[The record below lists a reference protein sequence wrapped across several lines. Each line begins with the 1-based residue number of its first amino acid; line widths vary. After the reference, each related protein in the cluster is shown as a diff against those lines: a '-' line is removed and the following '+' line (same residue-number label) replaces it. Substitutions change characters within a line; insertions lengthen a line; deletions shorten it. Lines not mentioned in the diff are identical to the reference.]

1 MQDSDELLGAALAAP
16 DRTPAHATRLGGR
29 ELGAQIQSWKVE
41 RAYSTD
47 LPEALRAFSG
57 SASAQLELLLGG
69 NGVPAPLL
77 YSAWAGRGTGDAVR
91 PGQSVVH
98 RAGANGRT
106 VPAFRGTVRSRT
118 AASGSDTVTVQ
129 ALDGAE
135 RLRGPAQLP
144 RPYHG
149 LRYGR
154 PVASATWCVDE
165 LLRQGGI
172 HSCPPPRGPAVAED
186 PAKPF
191 TVLYAS
197 LHGGFN
203 ASYGQPETL
212 PAPASYSWIRD
223 GAPFDT
229 ALMPKAAG
237 LEVSWMPR
245 SRFVVAGK
253 VFQAELHVNTA
264 LSVGSELELKLVLD
278 RSAGAFGN
286 YALNVYFATGV
297 VKITSGTVDGGGTVA
312 SWTIPKLASLK
323 GVWHLGFT
331 VDTRAGT
338 TGASTPATV
347 YPRLTAPDGEYVV
360 PPTAPY
366 TFTEASA
373 LQPPS
378 ELFQVNLKTDVAVE
392 CLQVT
397 DRSWPDL
404 TSYTADEWEQRGRW
418 ARGAVLD
425 DATVPLFD
433 LPKVSGSQWDAITE
447 IARATLS
454 TAEFDEQ
461 GVFRWRGPS
470 RFQSV
475 PARPD
480 LTVTTRRD
488 IAALTV
494 SEEIDACRNYCEQP
508 YQDWTGI
515 SHTFSD
521 TVTDTVVREIRP
533 GTPVEVAYAVAEDEL
548 DIGPLQIED
557 DVAPIGGHRVRFG
570 SAATG
575 GTSVKGR
582 VTVGSRRDGPNY
594 IVRFT
599 NHGTASV
606 WTVTKDGKPSVQI
619 VPQKRTGDPRQR
631 SYAWYNANSQLHYG
645 KQVYQ
650 APATEWVQQR
660 QAASD
665 LSFAMLDA
673 GRYPVPVL
681 GEVEVL
687 HDPRIQL
694 GDVVRVVDTS
704 GATLDTLAWVVGIRT
719 TCASGAAPQ
728 QTLTLRGTSYNGVP
742 ADAGLTPDP
751 PVDPGYGTQRTY
763 SLIEAQN
770 ATLDVL
776 TTSRISYRELLN
788 APGSAA

>member
-1 MQDSDELLGAALAAP
+1 MQNSDDLLGAALAAP
-16 DRTPAHATRLGGR
+16 ARSPAHATRLGGR
-29 ELGAQIQSWKVE
+29 ELGGRIQSWKVE

-69 NGVPAPLL
+69 DGAPAPLL
-77 YSAWAGRGTGDAVR
+77 YSAWAGRDTGDVVR

-154 PVASATWCVDE
+154 PVATATWCVDE

-172 HSCPPPRGPAVAED
+172 HSCPPPRAPAVADD

-203 ASYGQPETL
+203 SSYGQPETL
-212 PAPASYSWIRD
+212 PAPAAYSWIRD
-223 GAPFDT
+223 GAPFET

-237 LEVSWMPR
+237 LEVTWMPR

-264 LSVGSELELKLVLD
+264 LSVGSELELKLIFD

-297 VKITSGTVDGGGTVA
+297 VKITSGTVGGGGTVA
-312 SWTIPKLASLK
+312 SWTFPKLASLK

-331 VDTRAGT
+331 VDTRAGAV
-338 TGASTPATV
+338 GGSTPAAV
-347 YPRLTAPDGEYVV
+347 YPRLTAPDGVYL
-360 PPTAPY
+360 PAAPF
-366 TFTEASA
+366 TFTQAAA

-378 ELFQVNLKTDVAVE
+378 ELSQVGVRTDVAVE

-397 DRSWPDL
+397 DRSWPDGD
-404 TSYTADEWEQRGRW
+404 SYTADEWEQKGRW
-418 ARGAVLD
+418 TKGAVLD

-433 LPKVSGSQWDAITE
+433 LPTVAGSQWDAITE

-461 GVFRWRGPS
+461 GVFRWRGPA

-475 PARPD
+475 PERPD

-494 SEEIDACRNYCEQP
+494 SEEIDACRNYCEQT

-521 TVTDTVVREIRP
+521 TVTDTVVREIQP
-533 GTPVEVAYAVAEDEL
+533 GASVEVAYAIAEDEL
-548 DIGPLQIED
+548 DIGPPQIED
-557 DVAPIGGHRVRFG
+557 DIAPMTGHRVRFG

-575 GTSVKGR
+575 GTSVKGS

-599 NHGTASV
+599 NYGTASV

-619 VPQKRTGDPRQR
+619 VPQKRTGDPRR
-631 SYAWYNANSQLHYG
+631 RTYAWYNTTSQAHYG

-650 APATEWVQQR
+650 APATDWVQQR
-660 QAASD
+660 QVASD
-665 LSFAMLDA
+665 LSYAMLNA

-681 GEVEVL
+681 GDVEVL

-704 GATLDTLAWVVGIRT
+704 GAALDTLAWVVGIRT
-719 TCASGAAPQ
+719 TCAAGAAPQ

-742 ADAGLTPDP
+742 SDTGLVPDP
-751 PVDPGYGTQRTY
+751 PVDPEYGTTRTY
-763 SLIEAQN
+763 SLIEAQH
-770 ATLDVL
+770 ATLDAL
-776 TTSRISYRELLN
+776 TVSKVTYRELLR
-788 APGSAA
+788 GTGGAAA

>member
-1 MQDSDELLGAALAAP
+1 MRNSDEVLADALAAP
-16 DRTPAHATRLGGR
+16 ERVPAHSTRLGGR
-29 ELGAQIQSWKVE
+29 EMGGQVQSWRVE

-47 LPEALRAFSG
+47 VPEALRAFSG
-57 SASAQLELLLGG
+57 SAAAQLELSLGG
-69 NGVPAPLL
+69 TGEPAPRL
-77 YSAWAGRGTGDAVR
+77 YSAWAGRTTGDVVR

-98 RAGANGRT
+98 EAGASGRT

-149 LRYGR
+149 LLRAQ
-154 PVASATWCVDE
+154 PVATATWCADE
-165 LLRQGGI
+165 LLRRAGV
-172 HSCPPPRGPAVAED
+172 HSCPPPRAPSVDADVSR
-186 PAKPF
+186 PF
-191 TVLYAS
+191 TALYAS

-212 PAPASYSWIRD
+212 PAPSAYSWVRD
-223 GAPFDT
+223 GAPFEM

-237 LEVSWMPR
+237 LAVSWMPR

-253 VFQAELHVNTA
+253 VFQAEVHVNTA
-264 LSVGSELELKLVLD
+264 LSVGNELELKLIFD
-278 RSAGAFGN
+278 RSAGAYGN

-297 VKITSGTVDGGGTVA
+297 VKITSGTVDGSGTVA

-331 VDTRAGT
+331 VDTRSGT
-338 TGASTPATV
+338 VGANTQATV

-360 PPTAPY
+360 PSTAPY
-366 TFTEASA
+366 TFTETSA

-378 ELFQVNLKTDVAVE
+378 ELFQINLKTDVAVE

-404 TSYTADEWEQRGRW
+404 SSYTADEWEQKGRW
-418 ARGAVLD
+418 VKGAVLD
-425 DATVPLFD
+425 DATVPLFHV
-433 LPKVSGSQWDAITE
+433 PQVSGSQWDALTE
-447 IARATLS
+447 IAKATMS

-461 GVFRWRGPS
+461 GVFHWRGPG

-475 PARPD
+475 PVRPD

-494 SEEIDACRNYCEQP
+494 SEEIDACRNHCEQP
-508 YQDWTGI
+508 YQDWTGVT
-515 SHTFSD
+515 STYSD
-521 TVTDTVVREIRP
+521 TVTDTVIREIKP
-533 GTPVEVAYAVAEDEL
+533 GVPVDVAYAVAEDEL

-557 DVAPIGGHRVRFG
+557 DVAPAGGHRVRFG
-570 SAATG
+570 SAVTG
-575 GTSVKGR
+575 GSSVKGS
-582 VTVGSRRDGPNY
+582 VTVSSRRDGPNY

-599 NHGTASV
+599 NYGTASV

-619 VPQKRTGDPRQR
+619 IPQKRARDPRER
-631 SYAWYNANSQLHYG
+631 SFAWYNTTSQSFYG

-650 APATEWVQQR
+650 APATDWVQQ
-660 QAASD
+660 QQVASD
-665 LSFAMLDA
+665 LSHAMLDA

-694 GDVVRVVDTS
+694 GDVVRVVDRS
-704 GATLDTLAWVVGIRT
+704 GAGLDTLAWVVGIRT
-719 TCASGAAPQ
+719 TCQAGTAPQ
-728 QTLTLRGTSYNGVP
+728 QTLTLRGTSYNGAP
-742 ADAGLTPDP
+742 ADSGLTPDA
-751 PVDPGYGTQRTY
+751 PVDPEYGTKRTY
-763 SLIEAQN
+763 ALIDAQN
-770 ATLDVL
+770 ATLDAL
-776 TTSRISYRELLN
+776 TTSKITYRDLLK
-788 APGSAA
+788 APGGAA

>member
-1 MQDSDELLGAALAAP
+1 MQNSDETLAAALAAP
-16 DRTPAHATRLGGR
+16 ERIPAHSTRLGGR
-29 ELGAQIQSWKVE
+29 EMGSQVQSWKVE

-57 SASAQLELLLGG
+57 SASAQLELSLGG
-69 NGVPAPLL
+69 SGAPAPRL
-77 YSAWAGRGTGDAVR
+77 YSAWSARASGDVVR

-98 RAGANGRT
+98 AAGANDRT
-106 VPAFRGTVRSRT
+106 VPAFRGAVRSRT

-149 LRYGR
+149 LRYGQ
-154 PVASATWCVDE
+154 PVATATWCVDE
-165 LLRQGGI
+165 ILRQGGI
-172 HSCPPPRGPAVAED
+172 HSCPPPRAPGVAD
-186 PAKPF
+186 DTTRPF
-191 TVLYAS
+191 TALYAS

-203 ASYGQPETL
+203 ATYGQPETF
-212 PAPASYSWIRD
+212 PAPSAYSWVRD
-223 GAPFDT
+223 GAPYEM

-237 LEVSWMPR
+237 LTASWMPR

-264 LSVGSELELKLVLD
+264 LAVGNELELKLIFD
-278 RSAGAFGN
+278 RSAGAYGN

-297 VKITSGTVDGGGTVA
+297 VKITSGTVGGGGLVA

-331 VDTRAGT
+331 VDTRAGAV
-338 TGASTPATV
+338 GGNTPATV
-347 YPRLTAPDGEYVV
+347 YPRLTAPDGEYVT

-366 TFTEASA
+366 TFSDAASV
-373 LQPPS
+373 QPPS
-378 ELFQVNLKTDVAVE
+378 ELYQISLKTDVAVE

-404 TSYTADEWEQRGRW
+404 DSYTAEEWEQKGRW
-418 ARGAVLD
+418 AKGAVLD
-425 DATVPLFD
+425 DATVPLYD
-433 LPKVSGSQWDAITE
+433 VPKISGSQWDALTE
-447 IARATLS
+447 IARATMS

-461 GVFRWRGPS
+461 GVFRWRGPG
-470 RFQSV
+470 RFRTV

-494 SEEIDACRNYCEQP
+494 SEEIDACRNHCEQP

-515 SHTFSD
+515 SHTYSD
-521 TVTDTVVREIRP
+521 TVTDTVVREVRP
-533 GTPVEVAYAVAEDEL
+533 GGWVEVAYAIADEEL
-548 DIGPLQIED
+548 DVGPLQIED
-557 DVAPIGGHRVRFG
+557 DVAPVGGHRVRFG
-570 SAATG
+570 SAAAG
-575 GTSVKGR
+575 GTSVKGA
-582 VTVGSRRDGPNY
+582 VTVSSRRDGPNY
-594 IVRFT
+594 LVRFA

-619 VPQKRTGDPRQR
+619 VPQKRTGDPRLR
-631 SYAWYNANSQLHYG
+631 SFAWYNTTSQAAYG

-650 APATEWVQQR
+650 APATDWVQQ
-660 QAASD
+660 QQVASD
-665 LSFAMLDA
+665 LSHAMLDA

-719 TCASGAAPQ
+719 TCQAGAAPQ

-742 ADAGLTPDP
+742 TDSGLTPDP
-751 PVDPGYGTQRTY
+751 PVDPEYGNQRTY
-763 SLIEAQN
+763 ALIDAQN
-770 ATLDVL
+770 ATLDAL
-776 TTSRISYRELLN
+776 TTSRITYRELLK
-788 APGSAA
+788 APGGAA